1 MFTSYD
7 ATSPRKKPRV
17 IRESSLV
24 NFRMD
29 LKEDVNEHSRITAGV
44 HGCGVVSEETI
55 FELVQNP
62 KSRCDD
68 QGLCLGVVF
77 SV

>member
-1 MFTSYD
+1 M
-7 ATSPRKKPRV
+7 
-17 IRESSLV
+17 
-24 NFRMD
+24 NFRID
-29 LKEDVNEHSRITAGV
+29 LKEDVNEHSRITAEV
-44 HGCGVVSEETI
+44 HGCGVVSEETV